1 MARLY
6 WLCWPT
12 FPRPIVRLHIRMTSS
27 RIRPEKLRQQTACG
41 HLLARALEEPD
52 RIAWRSKH
60 QGLYRER
67 SWRDAAQL
75 VAQAACGL
83 ERLGLAR
90 GERVA
95 IMGDVCEAWLIA
107 DQAAQALGAI
117 VYGIYPTASTQELE
131 YQMLDGGAS
140 VFVAEDQEYLDK
152 VLPLL
157 DRLPGLPH
165 IVIIDDSA
173 LLGFEHPK
181 LVRWRTLFEP
191 ALDNPLGWLQERA
204 NRVGPDDPAFIVY
217 TSGTTGHPKGAL
229 VTHGRHLA
237 GAANLILHYPEL
249 AEPQRTVIYLPLCH
263 VLGRDVAFTL
273 PLLGGVV
280 PHFGEDPEDLATT
293 LFEVAPTV
301 LITVPRYLQKFAAG
315 VLVGIRNTRGIKA
328 WAYELAMR
336 AARRHA
342 RERWEGTPGA
352 MVSAGAAAARTLVL
366 RRVLNKLGLDQLSL
380 VLCGGAPLPA
390 DTAALWQMWGVDVRE
405 IYGQTEEAGAI
416 ITGQRGPFPKPGDV
430 GELAAGWEMKLVPV
444 DDGATGDPQPAQAER
459 GEIWLRGDC
468 RFEGYWGQP
477 EASADVLRPDGWLRT
492 GDVGELIDGRLKLVD
507 RARDFIV
514 TAGGKT
520 LSPSTIENLLRAS
533 PYVAEV
539 VVIGHARKYLTAL
552 IEIDYDTVSDWA
564 RAQNIAYTG
573 FASLVEHPQV
583 VTLIDREIAQ
593 ANSQLARVETIK
605 AFRILPKMLDPETE
619 GEPVTPTRK
628 VKRKQMEARFH
639 DLIESMYGDGEARLL
654 AEAASGVRH

>member
-1 MARLY
+1 MK
-6 WLCWPT
+6 T
-12 FPRPIVRLHIRMTSS
+12 PIDPST
-27 RIRPEKLRQQTACG
+27 LRKQTAPE
-41 HLLARALEEPD
+41 LVVTRARQEPA

-67 SWRDAAQL
+67 TWGDAARL
-75 VAQAACGL
+75 VALAAAAL
-83 ERLGLAR
+83 EQLGLAR

-95 IMGDVCEAWLIA
+95 IMGDVCEEWLIA

-117 VYGIYPTASTQELE
+117 VYGIYPTASTQEVE
-131 YQMLDGGAS
+131 YQLLDGGAS
-140 VFVAEDQEYLDK
+140 IFVAEDQEYLDK

-157 DRLPGLPH
+157 DRLPALQH
-165 IVIIDDSA
+165 IVVIDDSA

-181 LVRWRTLFEP
+181 LVRWK
-191 ALDNPLGWLQERA
+191 ALQRDGLDDPIGWLEKRA
-204 NRVGPDDPAFIVY
+204 QQVGPDDPAFIVY

-280 PHFGEDPEDLATT
+280 PHFGEDPEDLAAT

-315 VLVGIRNTRGIKA
+315 VLVGIRNTSGIKA
-328 WAYELAMR
+328 WAYELAMT
-336 AARRHA
+336 AARAHA
-342 RERWEGTPGA
+342 RARWEGKPGVLA
-352 MVSAGAAAARTLVL
+352 SAGAAAARALVL
-366 RRVLNKLGLDQLSL
+366 RRVLNKLGLDQLQL

-390 DTAALWQMWGVDVRE
+390 DTAALWQIWGVDVRE

-444 DDGATGDPQPAQAER
+444 DEANDTEGASTTVER

-468 RFEGYWGQP
+468 RFEGYWGQ
-477 EASADVLRPDGWLRT
+477 SAATAEVLRDDGWLRT
-492 GDVGELIDGRLKLVD
+492 GDVGELSNGCLKLVD

-533 PYVAEV
+533 PYVAEAI
-539 VVIGHARKYLTAL
+539 VIGHARKYLTAL

-573 FASLVEHPQV
+573 FATLVEHPQV
-583 VTLIDREIAQ
+583 VALIDREIAQ

-605 AFRILPKMLDPETE
+605 VFRILPKMLDPETE

-628 VKRKQMEARFH
+628 VKRKQMEARFRE
-639 DLIESMYGDGEARLL
+639 LIDSMYGDAEARLL
-654 AEAASGVRH
+654 AQAASGVRE

>member
-1 MARLY
+1 MKT
-6 WLCWPT
+6 P
-12 FPRPIVRLHIRMTSS
+12 PS
-27 RIRPEKLRQQTACG
+27 PESLRQQTAPG
-41 HLLARALEEPD
+41 LLLERARSD
-52 RIAWRSKH
+52 GVTIAWRSKR

-67 SWRDAAQL
+67 SWREAAERIAQ
-75 VAQAACGL
+75 VAAGL
-83 ERLGLAR
+83 DRLGLAR
-90 GERVA
+90 GERLA
-95 IMGDVCEAWLIA
+95 IMGDVCEEWVIA
-107 DQAAQALGAI
+107 DQAAQALGAV
-117 VYGIYPTASTQELE
+117 VYGIYPTASMQELE
-131 YQMLDGGAS
+131 YQMRDGGAAI
-140 VFVAEDQEYLDK
+140 FVAEDQEYLDK

-157 DRLPGLPH
+157 DRLPALRH
-165 IVIIDDSA
+165 VVIIDDSA

-181 LVRWRTLFEP
+181 LVRWKHLHQDAP
-191 ALDNPLGWLQERA
+191 VDALGWLADRA
-204 NRVGPDDPAFIVY
+204 RQIQPDDPAFIVY

-249 AEPQRTVIYLPLCH
+249 GRPQRTVIYLPLCH
-263 VLGRDVAFTL
+263 VLGRDVAWTL

-293 LFEVAPTV
+293 FFEVAPTV

-328 WAYELAMR
+328 WAYELAMS
-336 AARRHA
+336 AARVHA
-342 RERWEGTPGA
+342 RARWQGEPGLLVA
-352 MVSAGAAAARTLVL
+352 AGAAAARALVL
-366 RRVLNKLGLDQLSL
+366 RRVLNKLGLDKLNL

-390 DTAALWQMWGVDVRE
+390 DTAALWQIWGVDVRE

-416 ITGQRGPFPKPGDV
+416 ITGQRGPFPRPGDV

-444 DDGATGDPQPAQAER
+444 DEGASESLPGSVER

-477 EASADVLRPDGWLRT
+477 EASAEVLQADGWLRT
-492 GDVGELIDGRLKLVD
+492 GDVGELSNGRLKLVD

-533 PYVAEV
+533 PYVAEAI
-539 VVIGHARKYLTAL
+539 VIGHARKYLTAL

-573 FASLVEHPQV
+573 FASLVDHPQV
-583 VTLIDREIAQ
+583 GALIEREIGQ

-654 AEAASGVRH
+654 AEAAAGMLK

>member
-1 MARLY
+1 
-6 WLCWPT
+6 
-12 FPRPIVRLHIRMTSS
+12 MTSS
-27 RIRPEKLRQQTACG
+27 RINPQHLRQQTACEL
-41 HLLARALEEPD
+41 LLARALGESE

-75 VAQAACGL
+75 VAQAAWGL

-95 IMGDVCEAWLIA
+95 IMGDVCEEWLIA

-131 YQMLDGGAS
+131 YQMQDGGAN
-140 VFVAEDQEYLDK
+140 VVVNEDQEYLDK

-157 DRLPGLPH
+157 DRLPALRH

-328 WAYELAMR
+328 WAYELAMQ

-352 MVSAGAAAARTLVL
+352 LVSAGATAARTLVL
-366 RRVLNKLGLDQLSL
+366 RRVLNKLGLDQLRL

-444 DDGATGDPQPAQAER
+444 DEASAPDSQPTQVER
-459 GEIWLRGDC
+459 GEIWLRGDY

-477 EASADVLRPDGWLRT
+477 EASADVLRTDGWLRT

-507 RARDFIV
+507 RARDSIALV
-514 TAGGKT
+514 LALAPS
-520 LSPSTIENLLRAS
+520 LSP
-533 PYVAEV
+533 VAV
-539 VVIGHARKYLTAL
+539 AL
-552 IEIDYDTVSDWA
+552 
-564 RAQNIAYTG
+564 
-573 FASLVEHPQV
+573 H
-583 VTLIDREIAQ
+583 
-593 ANSQLARVETIK
+593 
-605 AFRILPKMLDPETE
+605 
-619 GEPVTPTRK
+619 
-628 VKRKQMEARFH
+628 H
-639 DLIESMYGDGEARLL
+639 
-654 AEAASGVRH
+654 

>member
-1 MARLY
+1 MKTVIDPSTLRRQTATALVVARA
-6 WLCWPT
+6 
-12 FPRPIVRLHIRMTSS
+12 RTSS
-27 RIRPEKLRQQTACG
+27 AQ
-41 HLLARALEEPD
+41 
-52 RIAWRSKH
+52 IAWRSKH

-67 SWRDAAQL
+67 TWADAARL
-75 VAQAACGL
+75 IALAAAAF

-95 IMGDVCEAWLIA
+95 IMGDVCEEWLIA

-117 VYGIYPTASTQELE
+117 VYGIYPTASTQEVE
-131 YQMLDGGAS
+131 YQLLDGGAA

-157 DRLPGLPH
+157 DRLPALRH
-165 IVIIDDSA
+165 IVVIDDSA

-181 LVRWRTLFEP
+181 LVRWA
-191 ALDNPLGWLQERA
+191 ALQGNGLDDPIGWLEQRA
-204 NRVGPDDPAFIVY
+204 RGVAPDDPAFIVY

-249 AEPQRTVIYLPLCH
+249 AAPQRTVIYLPLCH

-328 WAYELAMR
+328 WAYERAMSLAR
-336 AARRHA
+336 AHA
-342 RERWEGTPGA
+342 RASWEGEPGTLA
-352 MVSAGAAAARTLVL
+352 SAGAAAARALVL
-366 RRVLNKLGLDQLSL
+366 RRVLNKLGLDKLRL
-380 VLCGGAPLPA
+380 VLCGGAPLPV
-390 DTAALWQMWGVDVRE
+390 DTAALWQIWGVDVRE

-444 DDGATGDPQPAQAER
+444 DEATDTQGASTTVER

-477 EASADVLRPDGWLRT
+477 EATAEVLRADGWLRT
-492 GDVGELIDGRLKLVD
+492 GDVGELSDGRLKLVD

-533 PYVAEV
+533 PYVAEAI
-539 VVIGHARKYLTAL
+539 VIGHARKYLTAL

-564 RAQNIAYTG
+564 RAHNIAYTG
-573 FASLVEHPQV
+573 FATLVEHPQV
-583 VTLIDREIAQ
+583 VALIDREIAQ

-605 AFRILPKMLDPETE
+605 VFRILPKMLDPETE

-628 VKRKQMEARFH
+628 VKRKQMEARFRE
-639 DLIESMYGDGEARLL
+639 LIESMYGDEEARLL
-654 AEAASGVRH
+654 AQAASGVRE